1 MKRTIAGLSVGAV
14 ALSGLIAVG
23 TASSQEGPPPH
34 PHAHVTG
41 VVIDENGDPVSYR
54 KCKELA
60 NNQALPLNSHHEH
73 IHTGRAGEAQ
83 WEAGNAVVPLA
94 PLTPWA
100 NCEELIAFFFP
111 E

>member
-1 MKRTIAGLSVGAV
+1 MKRTIAGLAVGAL
-14 ALSGLIAVG
+14 ALSGLVAAG
-23 TASSQEGPPPH
+23 TASSQEGPPRH
-34 PHAHVTG
+34 SHAHVTG
-41 VVIDENGDPVSYR
+41 VVVDENDEPVSFR

-83 WEAGNAVVPLA
+83 WQAGNVVVPLA